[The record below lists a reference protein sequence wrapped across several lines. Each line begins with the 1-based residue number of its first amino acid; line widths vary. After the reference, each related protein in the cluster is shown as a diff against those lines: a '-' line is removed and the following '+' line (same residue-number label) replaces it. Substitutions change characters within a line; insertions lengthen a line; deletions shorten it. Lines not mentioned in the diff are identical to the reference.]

1 MVPFEAYVS
10 LGPSKPR
17 LIFSRVN
24 GPIVTLGQKEKKKAM
39 TTGLNF
45 IIFTLNY
52 FWQADWLIFMV
63 NKRTDTSDFYLCKTR
78 SFAERMPNFDACFFF
93 S

>member
-1 MVPFEAYVS
+1 MLNLIAKFLS
-10 LGPSKPR
+10 RNNSKF
-17 LIFSRVN
+17 ITHV
-24 GPIVTLGQKEKKKAM
+24 IVTLGQKEKKKAM